1 MALSGSTFWYGSGP
15 GQSLENVLE
24 GFASASNSSQLVE
37 LYINQGAASVTDAG
51 APGGATSRQI
61 NKNEVLLCLELL
73 KEQIVRDTSG
83 KFD

>member
-1 MALSGSTFWYGSGP
+1 MSLSGSTYWYASGP

-24 GFASASNSSQLVE
+24 GYASAQNSSQLVE
-37 LYINQGAASVTDAG
+37 LYINQGVSQVTDAG
-51 APGGATSRQI
+51 APGTATSRAV

-73 KEQIVRDTSG
+73 REQIVRDTSG